1 MSGTEECQST
11 LPEAQIVRS
20 VSYDRDTQKAQSNI
34 GNGNEM
40 MKEPDD
46 KVEGNLNRYSYLLAR
61 SSLSATSADIMDAEI
76 SSIAFKEERVLD
88 HTSSCNDV
96 DENEERSSDGTAF
109 IRRFSND
116 SETAAL
122 SPSFPLLRDKEEHEM
137 PKTEVEL
144 VPDIYEDLSID
155 SNALTKH
162 SLLSA
167 ENKLGCSTMEPKIE
181 EESSNL
187 LEQVEITKK
196 EEAYNGDKSIFS
208 NESACVS
215 QIYEEKKKMEAVSCK
230 ENIVSSSVDKNND
243 VCNEKESE
251 PSATDICDSSRESI
265 KDLENSGNML
275 DKTEI
280 KSEQND
286 EDLSDGEINENAELS
301 GDMSFASS
309 VEEEEDKEPTPY
321 TKISENIYLIDKKK
335 TRLNK
340 EIRRIRCDCTYEPD
354 EPGAVGC
361 GANCLNRLL
370 MIECGSKCNCGEFC
384 TNKSFQKGCVYNLE
398 VFQAGKKG
406 LGVKTKDS
414 IEQGAFIIEYCGEVV
429 NYKEFMERTEKY
441 DEEKRKHYYFML
453 LKGDEVIDA
462 TRCGSISRFINHSCD
477 PNCVTQKWTV
487 NGFLRVGFF
496 SLREIEPGEELTF
509 DYQYQRYGEKAQRC
523 FCGSE
528 NCRGVLAGSK
538 WS

>member
-155 SNALTKH
+155 SNALTEH

-208 NESACVS
+208 NESA
-215 QIYEEKKKMEAVSCK
+215 
-230 ENIVSSSVDKNND
+230 
-243 VCNEKESE
+243 
-251 PSATDICDSSRESI
+251 
-265 KDLENSGNML
+265 
-275 DKTEI
+275 
-280 KSEQND
+280 
-286 EDLSDGEINENAELS
+286 
-301 GDMSFASS
+301 
-309 VEEEEDKEPTPY
+309 
-321 TKISENIYLIDKKK
+321 
-335 TRLNK
+335 
-340 EIRRIRCDCTYEPD
+340 
-354 EPGAVGC
+354 
-361 GANCLNRLL
+361 
-370 MIECGSKCNCGEFC
+370 
-384 TNKSFQKGCVYNLE
+384 
-398 VFQAGKKG
+398 
-406 LGVKTKDS
+406 
-414 IEQGAFIIEYCGEVV
+414 
-429 NYKEFMERTEKY
+429 
-441 DEEKRKHYYFML
+441 
-453 LKGDEVIDA
+453 
-462 TRCGSISRFINHSCD
+462 
-477 PNCVTQKWTV
+477 
-487 NGFLRVGFF
+487 
-496 SLREIEPGEELTF
+496 
-509 DYQYQRYGEKAQRC
+509 
-523 FCGSE
+523 
-528 NCRGVLAGSK
+528 
-538 WS
+538 